1 METKP
6 LDDRFRVL
14 VRLFFSRFFD
24 KESLSPQGDA
34 AANVTQTLGILAAP
48 GGFISLIL
56 YFNPLIKSGWNLVTL
71 RCLFLA
77 LSMSVIS
84 FIVVFEWDAI
94 FPDRR
99 DYQVLFPLPVPL
111 WKLFLAKMTA
121 FVLFLGLFLAAING
135 IITLFWPVIF
145 DNGNFLLVIGTH
157 LLAVTAAGLFAA
169 LSAAAIQGLLLI
181 VVPARF
187 FRVVA
192 TCVQTALLTLMV
204 TLFLLSPMIA
214 GGIRPMVGSFPA
226 LARWIPAYWFSGL
239 YELMRP
245 AVKNHALLHLGQTA
259 FLALG
264 SVIFVFALTHLPMYF
279 RHTRKLIETPP
290 ASPSGPGRFHLALN
304 AAIDRLLLKN
314 PVQEGVF
321 HYIGQTITRS
331 MKHRLFLAV
340 YAGFGLALVVI
351 NMAPSFFVI
360 GPGSTIK
367 LLNLSPDRA
376 DLMGVPLTLSFVLV
390 SGLRAAFSFPAE
402 YPANWAFRMTDT
414 HYTRQCLIAIR
425 KWTIVC
431 GVIPLFLLLVP
442 LDLAF
447 SPWPVALFQFFY
459 GVTLSVLLVEV
470 MFFDFTKIPFTCG
483 YFPSRNNLVWLIAI
497 YVGGLFLYSTRM
509 ANLEM
514 KLMAQP
520 HDAVRFFF
528 VAALI
533 WLAFWKWPNRAASQK
548 SLDYLGDDDPIVRT
562 LGLSH

>member
-1 METKP
+1 MATTLP
-6 LDDRFRVL
+6 DDRFRVL
-14 VRLFFSRFFD
+14 VQLFFSRFFD

-34 AANVTQTLGILAAP
+34 AANVNQTLGILAAP
-48 GGFISLIL
+48 GGFISLLL
-56 YFNPLIKSGWNLVTL
+56 YFNPQIKSGWNLVTL

-77 LSMSVIS
+77 FSMSVIS

-94 FPDRR
+94 FPDCR
-99 DYQVLFPLPVPL
+99 DSQVLFPLPVSL

-121 FVLFLGLFLAAING
+121 FVMFLGLFLAAING
-135 IITLFWPVIF
+135 IVTFFWPAIF
-145 DNGNFLLVIGTH
+145 DSGNFLLVIGTH
-157 LLAVTAAGLFAA
+157 LLAVTAAVLFSA

-204 TLFLLSPMIA
+204 TLFLLSPLIA
-214 GGIRPMVGSFPA
+214 GEIRPMTSGYA
-226 LARWIPAYWFSGL
+226 GLARWIPAYWFSGL
-239 YELMRP
+239 YEIMRP
-245 AVKNHALLHLGQTA
+245 AVRSGALLHLGHMA
-259 FLALG
+259 LVALG
-264 SVIFVFALTHLPMYF
+264 AITAVFALTHIPLYF

-304 AAIDRLLLKN
+304 AAIDSLLLRN

-340 YAGFGLALVVI
+340 YAGFGIALVAISV
-351 NMAPSFFVI
+351 APLAVV
-360 GPGSTIK
+360 GPGSFVLVVSDNPT
-367 LLNLSPDRA
+367 RA
-376 DLMGVPLTLSFVLV
+376 TLMGVPLTLSFILV

-402 YPANWAFRMTDT
+402 FTANWAFRMTDT
-414 HYTRQCLIAIR
+414 NHTRECLIAMR

-431 GVIPLFLLLVP
+431 GVIPLFLLLAP
-442 LDLAF
+442 FNLAF
-447 SPWPVALFQFFY
+447 FSWQVALFEFFY
-459 GVTLSVLLVEV
+459 GVTLSILLVEV

-497 YVGGLFLYSTRM
+497 YVAGLFLYSTRM
-509 ANLEM
+509 ANLELR
-514 KLMAQP
+514 LMAQP
-520 HDAVRFFF
+520 QDTAIFF
-528 VAALI
+528 AASALL
-533 WLAFWKWPNRAASQK
+533 WLLFWKWHNRAGSQK